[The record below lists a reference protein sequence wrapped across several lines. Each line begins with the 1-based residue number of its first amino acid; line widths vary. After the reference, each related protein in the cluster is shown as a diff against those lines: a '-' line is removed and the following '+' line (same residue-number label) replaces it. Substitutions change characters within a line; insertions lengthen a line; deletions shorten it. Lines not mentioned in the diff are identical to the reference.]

1 MMMSLGPASVCLREH
16 VDPPVSLPWPRA
28 GVQPVKGEKQKAVET
43 GILRDQKLKAP
54 SEFQTAHPFVSKPRD
69 FHLRAD
75 QLHDPKDLGVKLL
88 IGRAPQ
94 DVLVSPGE
102 LDSPVPF
109 YPERRSIKF
118 AGASSEGESNDCRAA
133 CDPEDLPQGL
143 RSLRRRKML
152 EHVHGD
158 DRVERPVSEREG
170 RRSRPDRTQ
179 ESRRVVAPTNG
190 RGEVEV
196 DTDDLPT
203 KEPG

>member
-28 GVQPVKGEKQKAVET
+28 G
-43 GILRDQKLKAP
+43 
-54 SEFQTAHPFVSKPRD
+54 
-69 FHLRAD
+69 
-75 QLHDPKDLGVKLL
+75 
-88 IGRAPQ
+88 
-94 DVLVSPGE
+94 
-102 LDSPVPF
+102 
-109 YPERRSIKF
+109 
-118 AGASSEGESNDCRAA
+118 ASSEGESNDCRAA
-133 CDPEDLPQGL
+133 CNPEDLPQGL